1 MIQKIPL
8 REYQRGLLFRIANP
22 EVGQAASTLGMLI
35 GNERWLV
42 DLADVAAVVPVPPI
56 AKAPLTHAWFAGVA
70 NIRGTLHSIIDFS
83 GFLGGEP
90 VTLDDQTR
98 LVLIGEKY
106 RMNCGLLVS
115 RILGLNRDD
124 QFRPDDGATPL
135 PWTIT
140 QYKDKQANSWRRLDV
155 RALIAHRDF
164 LQVAL

>member
-1 MIQKIPL
+1 MQKIPL
-8 REYQRGLLFRIANP
+8 REYQRGLLSRIANP
-22 EVGQAASTLGMLI
+22 ETGQAASKLGMLI
-35 GNERWLV
+35 GNDRWLV
-42 DLADVAAVVPVPPI
+42 DLVDVGGVVPVPPI

-70 NIRGTLHSIIDFS
+70 NIRGTLHSVVDFS
-83 GFLGGEP
+83 RFLGGEP

-124 QFRPDDGATPL
+124 QFQPDDGATPL
-135 PWTIT
+135 PWTIA

-155 RALIAHRDF
+155 RALIAHPDF